1 MKIDVTAPITNLYGT
16 PAKRDE
22 VVLTAR
28 KILVESLL
36 FPHDDDAGMSGKD
49 KVRLVKLALKVDG
62 EDEPDLPSDD
72 IAFLVARVDKMC
84 PPLTVYRMREILDP
98 ANL

>member
-1 MKIDVTAPITNLYGT
+1 MKINVTSPITNLDGE
-16 PAKRDE
+16 PAKNGDTA
-22 VVLTAR
+22 LTAR
-28 KILVESLL
+28 KILTDSLL
-36 FPHDDDAGMSGKD
+36 FSHEDDARMSGKD

-84 PPLTVYRMREILDP
+84 PPLTVYRIREILDP
-98 ANL
+98 ASL